1 MNEYVKAARIVRS
14 VLLDARHLDDLIDA
28 DTSPLAQQICYGVC
42 RNYYFL
48 TAVLDELLDKP
59 LANKHQDLN
68 ALLLAAL
75 YSVDHLKRP
84 AHASVNAAVSAA
96 AGLKKSWAK
105 GLVNGVLRR
114 YLREREALANKFT
127 NDNHEVQ
134 FNHPDWL
141 IDELKAAW
149 PDEWRSI
156 VSANQQQ
163 APMTLRINRR
173 LHARDEYIAQLVSA
187 DLIAVAGALSN
198 DAVILNSAVAVTR
211 LPGFAAGSV
220 SVQDE
225 AAQLAAGLLN
235 LETGQ
240 RVLDAC
246 AAPGGKTCHI
256 LELADVDLLAVDRD
270 RKRIG
275 RIEENLKRLSFNA
288 EIRALALEELNEAAE
303 FDRIL
308 LDAPCSATGIIR
320 RHPDIKLLRLK
331 SDIAKLAVIQR
342 ALLQKAFD
350 LLKPGGELVY
360 ATCSVIPT
368 ENELLVSAFLES
380 NARASSLPIRLSA
393 TSDAIVSTRN
403 GVQLLPTHAGHD
415 GFYYARIGKAS

>member
-59 LANKHQDLN
+59 LATKHQDLN
-68 ALLLAAL
+68 ALLLAAI

-84 AHASVNAAVSAA
+84 AHASVNAAVNAA

-105 GLVNGVLRR
+105 GLINGVLRR
-114 YLREREALANKFT
+114 YLRERETLANKFT

-134 FNHPDWL
+134 FNHPEWL

-149 PDEWRSI
+149 PDHWQSI

-235 LETGQ
+235 LEPGQ

-360 ATCSVIPT
+360 ATCSVLPT

-393 TSDAIVSTRN
+393 TSDAIISTRN
-403 GVQLLPTHAGHD
+403 GVQLLPTQADHD

>member
-59 LANKHQDLN
+59 LATKHQDLN
-68 ALLLAAL
+68 ALLLAAI

-84 AHASVNAAVSAA
+84 AHASVNAAVNAA

-105 GLVNGVLRR
+105 GLINGVLRR
-114 YLREREALANKFT
+114 YLRERETLANKFT
-127 NDNHEVQ
+127 NDNHELQ
-134 FNHPDWL
+134 FNHPEWL

-149 PDEWRSI
+149 PDHWQSI

-211 LPGFAAGSV
+211 LPGFAKGSV

-235 LETGQ
+235 LEPGQ

-288 EIRALALEELNEAAE
+288 EIRALALEDLNEAAE

-360 ATCSVIPT
+360 ATCSVLPT

-393 TSDAIVSTRN
+393 ISDAIISTRN
-403 GVQLLPTHAGHD
+403 GVQLLPTQADHD

>member
-68 ALLLAAL
+68 ALLLAAI

-84 AHASVNAAVSAA
+84 AHASVNAAVNAA

-105 GLVNGVLRR
+105 GLINGVLRR
-114 YLREREALANKFT
+114 YLRERETLANKFT

-134 FNHPDWL
+134 FNHPEWL

-149 PDEWRSI
+149 PDHWQSI

-187 DLIAVAGALSN
+187 DLIAVAGALSD

-211 LPGFAAGSV
+211 LPGFAKGSV

-288 EIRALALEELNEAAE
+288 EIRALALEDLNEAAE

-360 ATCSVIPT
+360 ATCSVLPT

-393 TSDAIVSTRN
+393 TSDAIISTRN
-403 GVQLLPTHAGHD
+403 GVQLLPTQADHD

>member
-1 MNEYVKAARIVRS
+1 
-14 VLLDARHLDDLIDA
+14 
-28 DTSPLAQQICYGVC
+28 
-42 RNYYFL
+42 
-48 TAVLDELLDKP
+48 
-59 LANKHQDLN
+59 
-68 ALLLAAL
+68 
-75 YSVDHLKRP
+75 
-84 AHASVNAAVSAA
+84 
-96 AGLKKSWAK
+96 
-105 GLVNGVLRR
+105 
-114 YLREREALANKFT
+114 
-127 NDNHEVQ
+127 
-134 FNHPDWL
+134 
-141 IDELKAAW
+141 
-149 PDEWRSI
+149 
-156 VSANQQQ
+156 
-163 APMTLRINRR
+163 
-173 LHARDEYIAQLVSA
+173 
-187 DLIAVAGALSN
+187 
-198 DAVILNSAVAVTR
+198 VILNSAVAVTR

-288 EIRALALEELNEAAE
+288 EIRALAMEDLNEAAE

-331 SDIAKLAVIQR
+331 SDVAKLAVVQR
-342 ALLQKAFD
+342 ALLHKAFD

-360 ATCSVIPT
+360 ATCSVLPT

-380 NARASSLPIRLSA
+380 NERASSLPIRLPA
-393 TSDAIVSTRN
+393 TSDAIISTRN
-403 GVQLLPTHAGHD
+403 GVQLLPTQAGHD

>member
-1 MNEYVKAARIVRS
+1 MRFRSYGNLQDQDRIFTNVYK
-14 VLLDARHLDDLIDA
+14 DQEPWIDA
-28 DTSPLAQQICYGVC
+28 AMKRGDW
-42 RNYYFL
+42 
-48 TAVLDELLDKP
+48 
-59 LANKHQDLN
+59 HQTKEILQM
-68 ALLLAAL
+68 
-75 YSVDHLKRP
+75 
-84 AHASVNAAVSAA
+84 
-96 AGLKKSWAK
+96 G
-105 GLVNGVLRR
+105 
-114 YLREREALANKFT
+114 
-127 NDNHEVQ
+127 
-134 FNHPDWL
+134 PDWL

-198 DAVILNSAVAVTR
+198 DAVILNSAVAVNR

-288 EIRALALEELNEAAE
+288 EIRALALEDLNDAAE

-360 ATCSVIPT
+360 ATCSVLPT

-393 TSDAIVSTRN
+393 TSDAIISTRN
-403 GVQLLPTHAGHD
+403 GVQLLPTQAGHD

>member
-1 MNEYVKAARIVRS
+1 MNEYVKVARIVRS

-59 LANKHQDLN
+59 LATKHQDLD
-68 ALLLAAL
+68 ALLLAAI

-84 AHASVNAAVSAA
+84 AHASVNAAVDAA

-105 GLVNGVLRR
+105 GLINGVLRR
-114 YLREREALANKFT
+114 YLREREALVNKLT

-149 PDEWRSI
+149 PDEWQSI

-360 ATCSVIPT
+360 ATCSVLPT

-380 NARASSLPIRLSA
+380 NERASSLPIRLSA
-393 TSDAIVSTRN
+393 TSDAIISTRN
-403 GVQLLPTHAGHD
+403 GVQLLPTQAGHD